1 VLFAYLK
8 IPLLGIAIAAVA
20 VALLYQGL
28 KYRTEEEV
36 A

>member
-1 VLFAYLK
+1 MFAYLK

-20 VALLYQGL
+20 IALIFQSL
-28 KYRTEEEV
+28 KYQTKE